1 MWLGKRLF
9 DLFFSSCGLLLL
21 SPFFVLIAAAIF
33 ISDFGPV
40 FYLQTRIGQNS
51 KPFKI
56 LKFRTMIVDADK
68 KGLLITAG
76 NDRRITAIGKILRAT
91 KLDELP
97 QLINVL
103 FGQMSFVGPRPEVEK
118 YVAMLSEQDRNKIL
132 SLKPGITDLASI
144 EFRNESDLLAA
155 SKDPEQ
161 TYIRYILP
169 QKTKLSL
176 KYYELASLSADL
188 KIIFKTLQRIF

>member
-9 DLFFSSCGLLLL
+9 DLFFSIGGLLLL
-21 SPFFVLIAAAIF
+21 LPFFVIIAFGIL

-40 FYLQTRIGQNS
+40 FYRQARIGQNG
-51 KPFKI
+51 KTFKI

-76 NDRRITAIGKILRAT
+76 NDLRITAIGKLLRAT

-103 FGQMSFVGPRPEVEK
+103 LGEMSFVGPRPEVEK
-118 YVAMLSEQDRNKIL
+118 YVALLSEQDRNKIL

-144 EFRNESDLLAA
+144 EFRDESDLLAA

-161 TYIRYILP
+161 TYIQNILP

-176 KYYELASLSADL
+176 KYYELASFGADL